1 MILYTSLLG
10 VMSRESNYIKMRNSY
25 KVRGIDRMTGKD
37 KQRTINKDKGLGR
50 EKEIKLY
57 RGGRVK
63 EREGV
68 GERERMKEFIYRMN
82 EKR

>member
-68 GERERMKEFIYRMN
+68 GEREN
-82 EKR
+82 ERVYLQNE

>member
-1 MILYTSLLG
+1 
-10 VMSRESNYIKMRNSY
+10 
-25 KVRGIDRMTGKD
+25 MTGKD

-68 GERERMKEFIYRMN
+68 GEREN
-82 EKR
+82 ERVYLQNE

>member
-25 KVRGIDRMTGKD
+25 KVRGIDRMTGND

-68 GERERMKEFIYRMN
+68 GEREN
-82 EKR
+82 ERVYLQNE

>member
-1 MILYTSLLG
+1 
-10 VMSRESNYIKMRNSY
+10 MRNSY
-25 KVRGIDRMTGKD
+25 KVRGIDRMTGND

-63 EREGV
+63 ERER
-68 GERERMKEFIYRMN
+68 ERERERLREIK
-82 EKR
+82 